1 MKERAVQMDR
11 MLVIN
16 KTFLATILL
25 LIIEI
30 VAFMGFWSW
39 HRLDYV
45 KTGCA
50 QFQKAGLY
58 HVTKN
63 NPLYSKSLDIDK
75 DGIDCN

>member
-1 MKERAVQMDR
+1 MKQRPVEMQK

-16 KTFLATILL
+16 KMFLFGLL
-25 LIIEI
+25 LIQLEI
-30 VAFMGFWSW
+30 VIFMVVWSA

-50 QFQKAGLY
+50 QFQKAGLDNIA
-58 HVTKN
+58 KSS
-63 NPLYSKSLDIDK
+63 PLYSKSLDIDK